1 MKLEYSLYDISLND
15 NEYKENITAALKY
28 KVDVISVLPSY
39 VKLVKLFIPDDV
51 KISSGIDYPLGTSD
65 LKTRLLAIEHSIKNG
80 ARIIDV
86 VAPPSPLT
94 NRKYDKFRDDVKNIL
109 ELCSS
114 YPDVEVRYFL
124 EYRIFSYDLLYKI
137 TQILHGYGI
146 KNILPSTGYM
156 LDDIN
161 DNILASVM
169 IKRKVHNINIICNG
183 NVWNDNQIASIKKA
197 DLYAVRLNSLN
208 GLSLFA
214 KNIAK

>member
-1 MKLEYSLYDISLND
+1 MKLEYSLYDVSLHD
-15 NEYKENITAALKY
+15 NEYKDNITAAIKY
-28 KVDVISVLPSY
+28 KPDIISVLPCY
-39 VKLVKLFIPDDV
+39 VKLVKTFVPDHI
-51 KISSGIDYPLGTSD
+51 KISSAIDYPLGTSD
-65 LKTRLLAIEHSIKNG
+65 LKSRITSIEHSIKNG
-80 ARIIDV
+80 AKVIDV

-114 YPDVEVRYFL
+114 HNDVELRYFL

-137 TQILHGYGI
+137 AQILHGYGI
-146 KNILPSTGYM
+146 KNILPSTGYL

-169 IKRKVHNINIICNG
+169 IKRKVHDINIICNG
-183 NVWNDNQIASIKKA
+183 NVWNDSQMVSIKKA
-197 DLYAVRLNSLN
+197 DLYAIRLNSLN
-208 GLSLFA
+208 GLSIFS

>member
-15 NEYKENITAALKY
+15 NEYKENITEALKY
-28 KVDVISVLPSY
+28 KADVISVLPSY
-39 VKLVKLFIPDDV
+39 TKLVKSFIPEEV
-51 KISSGIDYPLGTSD
+51 KISSAIDYPLGTSD
-65 LKTRLLAIEHSIKNG
+65 LKTRLLSIEHSIKSG
-80 ARIIDV
+80 AKIIDV

-94 NRKYDKFRDDVKNIL
+94 NRKYDKFRDDVKHVL
-109 ELCSS
+109 ELCSLYS
-114 YPDVEVRYFL
+114 DVEVRYFL

-137 TQILHGYGI
+137 AQILHGYGI

-197 DLYAVRLNSLN
+197 DLYAIRLNSLN